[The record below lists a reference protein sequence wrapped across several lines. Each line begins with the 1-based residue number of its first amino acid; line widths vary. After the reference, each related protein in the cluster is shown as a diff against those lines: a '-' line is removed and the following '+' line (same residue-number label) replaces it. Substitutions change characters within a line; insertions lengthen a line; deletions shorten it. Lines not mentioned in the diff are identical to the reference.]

1 MNAIQ
6 ITIAG
11 HTSDAPELRFLPSGK
26 ASARMRVAVNSRYQ
40 DTTGT
45 WVDGPTSW
53 YTVLAWGQLAENVA
67 SSVTKGDRVLVH
79 GRFEQRDYETEA
91 GEKRSVWELT
101 ADEIGISLRH
111 ATAQPTKTGQPT
123 RTPAVAGAPF

>member
-1 MNAIQ
+1 MNSIQ

-11 HTSDAPELRFLPSGK
+11 HTSDAPEVRFTPNGR
-26 ASARMRVAVNSRYQ
+26 ANARMRVAVNSRYQ

-45 WVDGPTSW
+45 WVDGATSW

-67 SSVTKGDRVLVH
+67 ESIGKGDRIMVH

-101 ADEIGISLRH
+101 ADEIGISLRL
-111 ATAQPTKTGQPT
+111 ATAQPTKTST
-123 RTPAVAGAPF
+123 RATAAAGAPF

>member
-1 MNAIQ
+1 MNTIQ

-11 HTSDAPELRFLPSGK
+11 HTSDAPEVRFTPNGK
-26 ASARMRVAVNSRYQ
+26 ANARMRVAVNSRYQ
-40 DTTGT
+40 DNTGT

-67 SSVTKGDRVLVH
+67 ESISKGDRVLVH
-79 GRFEQRDYETEA
+79 GRLEQRDYETEA

-111 ATAQPTKTGQPT
+111 ATAQPTKTT
-123 RTPAVAGAPF
+123 RTVTTGAGAPF

>member
-1 MNAIQ
+1 MNTIQ

-11 HTSDAPELRFLPSGK
+11 HTADAPEIRFTPNGK
-26 ASARMRVAVNSRYQ
+26 ANGRMRVAVNSRYQ
-40 DTTGT
+40 DQTGA
-45 WVDGPTSW
+45 WVDGATSW

-67 SSVTKGDRVLVH
+67 ESISKGDRVLVH
-79 GRFEQRDYETEA
+79 GRLEQRDYETEA

-111 ATAQPTKTGQPT
+111 ATVAPAKNQRPAAAGAG
-123 RTPAVAGAPF
+123 AVAPF